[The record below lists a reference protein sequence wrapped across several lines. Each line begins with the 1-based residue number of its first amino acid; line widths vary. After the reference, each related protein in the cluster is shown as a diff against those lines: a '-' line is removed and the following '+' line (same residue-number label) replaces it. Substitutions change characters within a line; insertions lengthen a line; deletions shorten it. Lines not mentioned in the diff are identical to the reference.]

1 MQVSCPHCGQP
12 ISCDDS
18 WAGQNTECPSCK
30 QPLTLPARAAAEPDD
45 PLVPKVPEG
54 GSGIWLITYSS
65 NVTVSG
71 AVTLC
76 RTNIVMGGSGLQANQ
91 ANPTSSFEPH
101 GGTNDGYSGCWMGA
115 LQAGETFHVTFNC
128 VGGTSATFTMIHFS
142 AYRIDAIPASQP
154 FQNR

>member
-1 MQVSCPHCGQP
+1 MDPFEMYQG
-12 ISCDDS
+12 
-18 WAGQNTECPSCK
+18 AGVWN
-30 QPLTLPARAAAEPDD
+30 
-45 PLVPKVPEG
+45 VPEG

-91 ANPTSSFEPH
+91 ANPSSSFEPH